1 MCFVLIEPNA
11 PPANVQGHNTSST
24 SIWVHWDAVPI
35 ADQNGIILTYTV
47 TYSSLPGGISQTAII
62 NASSTHVTL
71 KGLKKYTNYSI
82 FVFASTAKG
91 DGNASDPITVTT
103 DEDSKLLKA
112 LRASFCKYRESGYS
126 FKIFTF
132 FIHIL
137 PNKAFSELFS
147 KIQFKDPKALEF
159 FQNRGNFE
167 NRHFGLPPP
176 LKIDKNDAFSFRSC
190 W

>member
-24 SIWVHWDAVPI
+24 SIWVDWDAVPI

-47 TYSSLPGGISQTAII
+47 TYSSLPGGISQTAVI

-112 LRASFCKYRESGYS
+112 LKCLTMQISKVSFHKLYQCCIIWENFLTMYVEAKSVQEQILYNLIVS
-126 FKIFTF
+126 F
-132 FIHIL
+132 
-137 PNKAFSELFS
+137 
-147 KIQFKDPKALEF
+147 
-159 FQNRGNFE
+159 
-167 NRHFGLPPP
+167 
-176 LKIDKNDAFSFRSC
+176 
-190 W
+190 